1 MDLRKLLDKLESIKE
16 ADLTPQQQAQNV
28 LQPGANKDKEKEY
41 ARAQAQM
48 DRLEKAAKYNGD
60 DEIVRSRVGLPPK
73 LPSIDQWDGKM
84 PQPVGKPDWFS
95 RLATLGKSTDDQ
107 AAAVAAN
114 KADDTSTAFKKEK
127 LTKLNNLVSQ
137 LKNILNPSNATAGT
151 TGAPNMGQVNKEASI
166 FESLMRE
173 FEDEVLEQDAP
184 VNKEELVKQIQ
195 ALMGELGDMGDDPE
209 IADALKAA
217 QQAVDDSAKQPEK
230 PADGGGAAGSKP
242 DPAKVARFKELLA
255 KAGPAPATGAPAKPA
270 APVAKTESMSELMA
284 RVQRIA
290 EGRIDEALTPE
301 EKTELD
307 ALAKELEAFT
317 GQDPALDAL
326 LLQHTKLAQAPAGDK
341 PADKPATAGADPK
354 IQQIQQQL
362 KDLGVDPGPI
372 DGKTGPKTIAGIKAF
387 QTMAGI
393 TADGKIGPQTEKAL
407 ADGKNVVARS
417 QLTQSLTAI
426 EKLVAKYNISEEIED
441 EEVTVTESVVATMT
455 EAEARKFVLQNI
467 KYFSE
472 AEQIAIMR
480 DALTEAPVP
489 ALPGAGGGAVVP
501 AGGARPNPNVIDV
514 PFKDI
519 TPAQKPSWGQRA
531 MGLVKRAGS
540 AVTGRVGKAA
550 AAVAGVLGLGALV
563 KAFSGN
569 DVEMDPA
576 DLAELQKHLAVLDK
590 FGQDP
595 AVKGGLPADVQKRL
609 DGVLAKLSKLKSA
622 KAKGGAPAQPAAGA
636 PAAPVKTAG
645 NNVNMSGGAG
655 GVTGA

>member
-48 DRLEKAAKYNGD
+48 DRLEKAAKYNGN

-230 PADGGGAAGSKP
+230 PADGGAAGGKP

-255 KAGPAPATGAPAKPA
+255 KAGPAPASSAPAKPA

-341 PADKPATAGADPK
+341 PATAGADPK
-354 IQQIQQQL
+354 IQKIQQQL

-372 DGKTGPKTIAGIKAF
+372 DGKMGPKTIAGIKAF

-393 TADGKIGPQTEKAL
+393 TADGKVGPDTEKQL

-417 QLTQSLTAI
+417 QLTQSLAAI
-426 EKLVAKYNISEEIED
+426 EKLVAKYKIAED
-441 EEVTVTESVVATMT
+441 FDDVTEEDIDAMTM
-455 EAEARKFVLQNI
+455 EEARSFVLKNI
-467 KYFSE
+467 KVFSE
-472 AEQIAIMR
+472 SEQIAIMR
-480 DALTEAPVP
+480 DMLTEAPSMILGPDGKPLQSPTP
-489 ALPGAGGGAVVP
+489 APAAPAPAAGGNWWSRAKDAVKAGFNKAVSTGGSVKKKLAVGA
-501 AGGARPNPNVIDV
+501 
-514 PFKDI
+514 
-519 TPAQKPSWGQRA
+519 
-531 MGLVKRAGS
+531 
-540 AVTGRVGKAA
+540 
-550 AAVAGVLGLGALV
+550 AGVASALGLGALV

-595 AVKGGLPADVQKRL
+595 AVKGGLPVDVQKRL
-609 DGVLAKLSKLKSA
+609 DGVLAKLSQLKSA
-622 KAKGGAPAQPAAGA
+622 KAKGGATAQPAAGA
-636 PAAPVKTAG
+636 PAAPAKPAG
-645 NNVNMSGGAG
+645 NNVDISGTSGNAI
-655 GVTGA
+655 

>member
-173 FEDEVLEQDAP
+173 FEDEVLEEQDAP

-255 KAGPAPATGAPAKPA
+255 KAGPAPASSAPAKPA

-341 PADKPATAGADPK
+341 PAAAGADPK
-354 IQQIQQQL
+354 VQQVQQQL

-393 TADGKIGPQTEKAL
+393 AADGKIGPQTEKAL

-417 QLTQSLTAI
+417 QLTQSLAAI
-426 EKLVAKYNISEEIED
+426 EKLVAKYN
-441 EEVTVTESVVATMT
+441 VTENFDDVTEEDIDAMTM
-455 EAEARKFVLQNI
+455 EEARSFVLKNI
-467 KYFSE
+467 KVFSE

-480 DALTEAPVP
+480 DMLTEAPSMILGPDGKPLQSPTP
-489 ALPGAGGGAVVP
+489 APAAAPAAGGNWWSRAKDAVKAGWNSAKS
-501 AGGARPNPNVIDV
+501 AGGSI
-514 PFKDI
+514 K
-519 TPAQKPSWGQRA
+519 QRI
-531 MGLVKRAGS
+531 
-540 AVTGRVGKAA
+540 AVGA
-550 AAVAGVLGLGALV
+550 AGVASALGLGTLL
-563 KAFSGN
+563 KSFSNN

-609 DGVLAKLSKLKSA
+609 DGVIAKLGKLKGA

-636 PAAPVKTAG
+636 PAAPAKPAG
-645 NNVNMSGGAG
+645 NNVDISGTSGNAI
-655 GVTGA
+655 